1 MRSLVLNLAVSL
13 DGYIAGPNGEYDWCF
28 TDADYGITD
37 FLKSVDCTVMG
48 GTSYRLLLEAGTPYP
63 EFTNYVFSRT
73 EKSSPYSNVVFVSD
87 DIPTF
92 VKSLKQKKG
101 KNIWLF
107 GGSEIIQPLMQEDL
121 VDELILS
128 IHPIILG
135 GGIPL
140 FKSLDE
146 RKIIRLTD
154 SITYPSGL
162 VQLIYK
168 K

>member
-1 MRSLVLNLAVSL
+1 
-13 DGYIAGPNGEYDWCF
+13 
-28 TDADYGITD
+28 
-37 FLKSVDCTVMG
+37 MG
-48 GTSYRLLLEAGTPYP
+48 GKSYRILLEFGAPYP

-73 EKSSPYSNVVFVSD
+73 EKTSPHQNVVLVSD
-87 DIPTF
+87 DIPAF

-107 GGSEIIQPLMQEDL
+107 GGSEIIQPLMLEDV

-128 IHPIILG
+128 IHPIVLG
-135 GGIPL
+135 GGLPL

-146 RKIIRLTD
+146 RKIFRLTD

>member
-28 TDADYGITD
+28 TDADYGMTD
-37 FLKSVDCTVMG
+37 FLKSVDTTVMG
-48 GTSYRLLLEAGTPYP
+48 GKSYRLLLEAGAPYP

-73 EKSSPYSNVVFVSD
+73 EKTSPHPNVVLVSD

-92 VKSLKQKKG
+92 VNSLKRKKG

-107 GGSEIIQPLMQEDL
+107 GGSEIIQPLMQENI

-135 GGIPL
+135 GGLPL